1 MARLTLRVRSC
12 LTWTNSFNI
21 FIPNVDAVDRVVAR
35 QPSLA
40 SQRFKFLMEG
50 ACFPRHQQRSQR
62 LEQILADQLT
72 TLEPWQAEA
81 IKLVWSDHGIQSC
94 YERRREF
101 QLSDSAK

>member
-1 MARLTLRVRSC
+1 M
-12 LTWTNSFNI
+12 I
-21 FIPNVDAVDRVVAR
+21 MI
-35 QPSLA
+35 
-40 SQRFKFLMEG
+40 EG
-50 ACFPRHQQRSQR
+50 EYFPLHQQHAQR
-62 LEQILADQLT
+62 LEQIMADQLT